1 MNTITGNLAACAKEA
16 ALLASPDCQPKDV
29 WKVVFKHDTAG
40 GVFGSVEEALN
51 KNPDNPDAPLFSI
64 LDQMETF
71 RTDWGVFHLNLCY
84 GAKCNV
90 WKQTSNPVTESNITG
105 FVSDGP
111 GDGLAYEYNGLN
123 ESWAGLGRNLDT
135 SVTLIDDTPL
145 SAETSWFAIGA
156 LKNDSS
162 GKIWGP
168 LGNFIRKVTLKVQ
181 VQEIDGK

>member
-1 MNTITGNLAACAKEA
+1 MNTITANLAACAKEA
-16 ALLASPDCQPKDV
+16 ALLASPDCQPVNV

-40 GVFGSVEEALN
+40 GVFGSVAEALN
-51 KNPDNPDAPLFSI
+51 KHPDNPDASLFSI
-64 LDQMETF
+64 LDQLETF

-84 GAKCNV
+84 GGAMCNV
-90 WKQTSNPVTESNITG
+90 WKQTSNPVTESDITG
-105 FVSDGP
+105 FVGY
-111 GDGLAYEYNGLN
+111 GLGYEYNGLN

-135 SVTLIDDTPL
+135 SETLIDDTPL

-168 LGNFIRKVTLKVQ
+168 LGEFKGKVTLRVQ

>member
-1 MNTITGNLAACAKEA
+1 MNTITGNLVACAKEA
-16 ALLASPDCQPKDV
+16 ALLASPDCQPVNV

-40 GVFGSVEEALN
+40 GVFGSVAEALN

-84 GAKCNV
+84 GGAGCNV

-105 FVSDGP
+105 FVSY
-111 GDGLAYEYNGLN
+111 GLDYEYNGLN
-123 ESWAGLGRNLDT
+123 ESWTGLGRNNDT
-135 SVTLIDDTPL
+135 SETLIDDTPL

-168 LGNFIRKVTLKVQ
+168 LGEFKGKVTLRVQ

>member
-1 MNTITGNLAACAKEA
+1 MNTITGNLAACAKQA
-16 ALLASPDCQPKDV
+16 ALLASPDCKPKNV

-71 RTDWGVFHLNLCY
+71 RTDWGVFHLNLCA
-84 GAKCNV
+84 GGKCNV